1 MNKNPKEPEAEKTGL
16 YEDILKEICSFGA
29 GNAAA
34 RLSKMTGRKVTI
46 DLPQIWTCRP
56 AKGYPFIHKEEKE
69 VGIALTTKFGLQN
82 RGIVIDLLA
91 LDDAKKLLSFVFG
104 KKITHIGEI
113 EADALSEIGNILSG
127 AIIGSL
133 ANFIE
138 EKLIPEAPILT
149 IDLPLAIIDDAV
161 AKQLESVR
169 LIYFTAVTIKIE
181 MEQIN
186 VLMCFFPFFDLAG
199 LVLKKFK

>member
-1 MNKNPKEPEAEKTGL
+1 
-16 YEDILKEICSFGA
+16 
-29 GNAAA
+29 
-34 RLSKMTGRKVTI
+34 
-46 DLPQIWTCRP
+46 
-56 AKGYPFIHKEEKE
+56 
-69 VGIALTTKFGLQN
+69 
-82 RGIVIDLLA
+82 

-104 KKITHIGEI
+104 KKIAHIGEI

-149 IDLPLAIIDDAV
+149 VDLPLAIIDDAI

>member
-69 VGIALTTKFGLQN
+69 VGIALTTK
-82 RGIVIDLLA
+82 
-91 LDDAKKLLSFVFG
+91 
-104 KKITHIGEI
+104 
-113 EADALSEIGNILSG
+113 
-127 AIIGSL
+127 
-133 ANFIE
+133 
-138 EKLIPEAPILT
+138 
-149 IDLPLAIIDDAV
+149 
-161 AKQLESVR
+161 
-169 LIYFTAVTIKIE
+169 
-181 MEQIN
+181 
-186 VLMCFFPFFDLAG
+186 
-199 LVLKKFK
+199 